1 MLMNFERLNG
11 KTIIDSRN
19 INKYEIPVTQIKS
32 ESGCVE
38 DQRQTLKGLG
48 LRGVNTSSELKCDK
62 SIFGMLSKVVHLI
75 DVKIK

>member
-11 KTIIDSRN
+11 KAII
-19 INKYEIPVTQIKS
+19 VTQIKS
-32 ESGCVE
+32 ELGCVE

-48 LRGVNTSSELKCDK
+48 LRGVNTSSKLKCDK

>member
-1 MLMNFERLNG
+1 MNFERLNG
-11 KTIIDSRN
+11 KTII
-19 INKYEIPVTQIKS
+19 VTQIKS
-32 ESGCVE
+32 ELGCVE

>member
-11 KTIIDSRN
+11 KTII
-19 INKYEIPVTQIKS
+19 VTQIKS
-32 ESGCVE
+32 ESGYAE